1 MGYVLQS
8 IRPDIRELYMEI
20 NYFIKGIIIGFSIAA
35 PVGPIG
41 ILTIDRSLR
50 YGPAAGL
57 ATGLGA
63 AAADAVYGC
72 VAGFGLTFIS
82 GFLLAWN
89 TPILG
94 IGSLFLCWL
103 GLGFLR
109 NPQSAAPRTGSRFT
123 TYPSAFF
130 SAFVL
135 TLTNPMTIMAFT
147 AIFAGLGLGMAG
159 ENYLAAGMLVSGVFS
174 GSALWWLI
182 LAVGT
187 GRLKQRLGDGML
199 GQISRAAGF
208 ILLGFGVWSIS
219 RLVM

>member
-50 YGPAAGL
+50 YGPSAGL

-109 NPQSAAPRTGSRFT
+109 NPQSASPRTGSRFT

-130 SAFVL
+130 SAFFL

-174 GSALWWLI
+174 GSALWWFI
-182 LAVGT
+182 LAFGT
-187 GRLKQRLGDGML
+187 GKLKQRLGDNML
-199 GQISRAAGF
+199 GQISRVAGF

-219 RLVM
+219 RLVV